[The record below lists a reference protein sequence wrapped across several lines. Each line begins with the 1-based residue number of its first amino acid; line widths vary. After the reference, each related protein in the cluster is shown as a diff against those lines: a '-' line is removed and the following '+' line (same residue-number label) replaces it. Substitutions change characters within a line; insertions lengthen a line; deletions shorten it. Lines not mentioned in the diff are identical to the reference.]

1 MGIRGQYVRGAQSR
15 SATPRAL
22 TAQHSGVPAMPGQ
35 RIERLEAGI
44 AMVVEAP
51 TRAAA
56 MMVKKCIV
64 DGWGVMCWFLALGVF
79 GRLSICGFVTE

>member
-1 MGIRGQYVRGAQSR
+1 MSIGEQYVRGAQSR

-22 TAQHSGVPAMPGQ
+22 TAQHSGVPGMPGQ
-35 RIERLEAGI
+35 RRERLVEAGM

-56 MMVKKCIV
+56 MMVEKCIV
-64 DGWGVMCWFLALGVF
+64 DGWGVM
-79 GRLSICGFVTE
+79 